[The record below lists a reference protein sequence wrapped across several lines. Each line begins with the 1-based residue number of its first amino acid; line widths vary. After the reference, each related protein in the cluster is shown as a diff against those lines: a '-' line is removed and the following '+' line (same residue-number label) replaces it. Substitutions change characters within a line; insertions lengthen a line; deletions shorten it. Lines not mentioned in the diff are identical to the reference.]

1 MSFHNKQIQL
11 WIIEVISAGVR
22 KEKKK
27 KKRKKKERKG
37 KGIWHPRENTS
48 SVSITV
54 CLLP

>member
-27 KKRKKKERKG
+27 KKKKEKKKKG
-37 KGIWHPRENTS
+37 KEKEYGTQGKTLP
-48 SVSITV
+48 V
-54 CLLP
+54 CP